1 MKENE
6 TKKEKS
12 AQKKEQN
19 KVAPKIEIEFIGQKE
34 EEARMEQEK
43 KLKTEEMEKKNKKK
57 FKKEKASKQSG
68 KTLDF
73 TENIMNKKRQKE
85 LEEVEKLDFTIQG
98 LVDDD
103 EIDEVEEK
111 PKQKQESVK
120 KQPEKKQKQNQ
131 KNKKIK
137 QEKINNPKQKKITK
151 ITEIP
156 NVKVDTK
163 KHRRIVLIIMLIF
176 FLGLT
181 LVSLYFMN
189 PEFQA
194 NMDEYVF
201 RKNKESEDLIAI
213 TLDSSKNPEVIAY
226 NGTLSVL
233 AENNLKIY
241 NAVGSVSGEIA
252 LKVNNPIYE
261 TDGKYLI
268 IGEKN
273 QSKIYLVDSSNVA
286 WENEI
291 DGNISRVEVNKNG
304 YSAIVITGTSYK
316 SIIAVFDKE
325 GKELFRIYLSTTSVV
340 DIDISEDNKYLG
352 IAEIDTTGTQI
363 QSIIK
368 MVEIEKAQITPKES
382 IVYTH
387 QGEAGEMIV
396 DIAFHSKNKLIC
408 MYDDCIHAT
417 TLSGDEELMELTDD
431 QGKTNY
437 AEINLDGNIY
447 RVIEQSAGLFKG
459 STMLEIMD
467 TNNKKK
473 TVHTVEGITKGTIS
487 EGNTI
492 VLNLGS
498 EVEFLTSGGW
508 IMKNYTTTRTIKDI
522 VVSGNTAGI
531 VYRDRVE
538 IINL

>member
-1 MKENE
+1 VI
-6 TKKEKS
+6 KK
-12 AQKKEQN
+12 KK
-19 KVAPKIEIEFIGQKE
+19 
-34 EEARMEQEK
+34 
-43 KLKTEEMEKKNKKK
+43 KKK
-57 FKKEKASKQSG
+57 FKKAKSSKQSG
-68 KTLDF
+68 KNQDF
-73 TENIMNKKRQKE
+73 TENIMNKKRKKE
-85 LEEVEKLDFTIQG
+85 LEEVEKLDFTIHG
-98 LVDDD
+98 LIDDD
-103 EIDEVEEK
+103 EIDEVKENIQEK
-111 PKQKQESVK
+111 QESGNKQPKVKQKQS
-120 KQPEKKQKQNQ
+120 QNQ
-131 KNKKIK
+131 KIKKKK
-137 QEKINNPKQKKITK
+137 QEKTENLKQNKTAK
-151 ITEIP
+151 ITEMP
-156 NVKVDTK
+156 NVNVDTR
-163 KHRRIVLIIMLIF
+163 KHRRIVLVTMLIF

-181 LVSLYFMN
+181 LVSLYFIN

-241 NAVGSVSGEIA
+241 NAVGNVSGEIA
-252 LKVNNPIYE
+252 LKINDPIYE
-261 TDGKYLI
+261 TDGKYLM

-273 QSKIYLVDSSNVA
+273 QSKIYLVDSSNIA
-286 WENEI
+286 WEKEI

-340 DIDISEDNKYLG
+340 DIDLSEDNKYLG

-368 MVEIEKAQITPKES
+368 MVEIEKAQTTPKES

-387 QGEAGEMIV
+387 QSEAGDMIV

-417 TLSGDEELMELTDD
+417 TLSGDEELMKLTDD

-459 STMLEIMD
+459 STLLEIVN

-498 EVEFLTSGGW
+498 EVEFLTSNGW

-522 VVSGNTAGI
+522 VVSGKTAGI
-531 VYRDRVE
+531 VYRDHVE